1 MDVISIIAQTTV
13 PIIFISA
20 IGLLTLTFQNRYGR
34 VKDSVYTF
42 QKRKI
47 EYTAADEKEKAL
59 RADEM
64 LTFYQIEAK
73 IIKNSMIAAFVSILF
88 VILTSFSIMLK
99 GIAELT
105 TLAID
110 IIMIVSFALAISS
123 LVLSIILIITSF
135 VRSVKTLNHE
145 IETDDEGIRFG
156 L

>member
-1 MDVISIIAQTTV
+1 MNVLDVISQTTV

-34 VKDSVYTF
+34 VKDSGYTF

-47 EYTAADEKEKAL
+47 EYTQAGEKEKAVK
-59 RADEM
+59 ADEM
-64 LTFYQIEAK
+64 LTFYQKESK
-73 IIKNSMIAAFVSILF
+73 LIKNSMIAAFISILF
-88 VILTSFSIMLK
+88 VIITSFSIMIK
-99 GIAELT
+99 DIAEITSLV
-105 TLAID
+105 ID
-110 IIMIVSFALAISS
+110 IFIIVSFALAISS
-123 LVLSIILIITSF
+123 LVLSIILIIISF